1 MRATTNKYHY
11 RRTLEA
17 CGLQINTQN
26 ATIHSR
32 IEASWF
38 KLGGIT
44 DQALGS
50 SCYQWY
56 TLFSVLE
63 PENIVVMEEF

>member
-1 MRATTNKYHY
+1 MLVIASEYHC

-17 CGLQINTQN
+17 LRLKINTQN
-26 ATIHSR
+26 ESIHSR

-44 DQALGS
+44 DPYVCA
-50 SCYQWY
+50 CYAISW
-56 TLFSVLE
+56 LCDKPLAKL
-63 PENIVVMEEF
+63 